1 MQGIA
6 AFKKIDMEG
15 RAKGCYFREDS
26 RGGESKVLHLVKEI
40 ISECVR
46 VKKKQKRFFFSHETY
61 TRIIVIDLIIVKLFG
76 VCLVVFFLSKKKGF
90 SCKYLYYCVRLLF
103 WIANI
108 CDNII
113 WDPTF

>member
-46 VKKKQKRFFFSHETY
+46 VKKNKRDFS
-61 TRIIVIDLIIVKLFG
+61 
-76 VCLVVFFLSKKKGF
+76 LVM
-90 SCKYLYYCVRLLF
+90 RHIQELL
-103 WIANI
+103 
-108 CDNII
+108 
-113 WDPTF
+113 